1 MTVSANENS
10 LQNSSV
16 WESFD
21 AFVAGRGKALWR
33 SAWLLTR
40 DRHKAED
47 LVQTAL
53 AKTFGKFD
61 RLNREGA
68 YEAYVRRTL
77 YTTFVSW
84 WRRKWNSETPTDLNE
99 REPVATGVL
108 SETESS
114 QDIARAL
121 GQLSKMQRA
130 VIVLR
135 FYEDKTE
142 AETAE
147 LLGISLGSV
156 KTHARRAL
164 TALRKNPNLVG
175 VEGGGTVE
183 GRV

>member
-1 MTVSANENS
+1 MTVSANDHS
-10 LQNSSV
+10 LQDSCI

-40 DRHKAED
+40 DRYKAED

-53 AKTFGKFD
+53 AKTFAKFD

-68 YEAYVRRTL
+68 YEAYVRRTM

-99 REPVATGVL
+99 REPVAVEGVSNL
-108 SETESS
+108 ESN

-121 GQLSKMQRA
+121 GQLSKMQQA

-156 KTHARRAL
+156 KTHTRRAL
-164 TALRKNPNLVG
+164 AALRKNPNLVG
-175 VEGGGTVE
+175 VEGGGSFE
-183 GRV
+183 G